1 VNNSGG
7 PELFTSRG
15 CRRYE
20 KAERTGKT
28 GTSGKAVKF
37 KILVK
42 ILLSSEILMWLK
54 RAQVTPEFHLL

>member
-1 VNNSGG
+1 MNSSGYPG
-7 PELFTSRG
+7 LFTSRG

-37 KILVK
+37 EILVK
-42 ILLSSEILMWLK
+42 CLLSNEILMWLK
-54 RAQVTPEFHLL
+54 RAQATPEFQFL